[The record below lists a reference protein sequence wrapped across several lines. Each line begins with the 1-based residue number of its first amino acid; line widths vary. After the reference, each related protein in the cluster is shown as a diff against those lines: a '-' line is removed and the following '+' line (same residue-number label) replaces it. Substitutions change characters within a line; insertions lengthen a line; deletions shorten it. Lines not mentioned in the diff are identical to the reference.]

1 MPEDKDPCVGEN
13 DLEALKD
20 LILTRL
26 EAMDRAQA
34 LFQENLVRVPTETQR
49 AVGTLQA
56 LMDEKFRGVEM
67 QFSLRDKGVKETAD
81 LTNLALQAALSA
93 AEKAV
98 QKQNES
104 FSLSINKSELA
115 TTKLLDAQA
124 EAMRTLGSV
133 MADKL
138 NDLKITQSLV
148 AGGTA
153 GKASL
158 WGFAIGGIGV
168 VISIVTVVLS
178 LVAFV
183 IRSAPK

>member
-1 MPEDKDPCVGEN
+1 MPEEKDPCVGER
-13 DLEALKD
+13 DLAALKD
-20 LILTRL
+20 LIETRL

-49 AVGTLQA
+49 AVGTLQS
-56 LMDEKFRGVEM
+56 LMDEKFRSVEM
-67 QFSLRDKGVKETAD
+67 QLSLRDKSVAETA
-81 LTNLALQAALSA
+81 ALNATALSA
-93 AEKAV
+93 ALAASKEAV
-98 QKQNES
+98 SEQNKS